1 MSSPALP
8 THSAAPSGV
17 RGPGTGPR
25 PGASDYTMIAGSN
38 AAQPIMPGRQTA
50 ATRPD
55 RPSRPPPIAGAAV
68 PIPPAARRSKAPW
81 IVAGVLVLGGAAA
94 AIAVA
99 ATRSEPPSVVAAT
112 PPPVVP
118 PTPTPTPVSPPTA
131 PPIAPIAPIAPPAPP
146 PTSPVEPARVTLRF
160 AVEPT
165 SAVIAVD
172 GAPVKAA
179 ELVVAKDDVVHKLRI
194 TAPGYLAHE
203 ETVRFDESQR
213 LAVQLKRAGDPGR
226 KDPKR
231 DKDRTRNERI
241 DSESPYN

>member
-1 MSSPALP
+1 
-8 THSAAPSGV
+8 
-17 RGPGTGPR
+17 
-25 PGASDYTMIAGSN
+25 MIAGSN
-38 AAQPIMPGRQTA
+38 AAQPVIPGRQTA

-68 PIPPAARRSKAPW
+68 PAQATVATRRSKAPW

-99 ATRSEPPSVVAAT
+99 ASRSEPPPVVAAT
-112 PPPVVP
+112 PPPVTP
-118 PTPTPTPVSPPTA
+118 PTPAPTPTPPPTA
-131 PPIAPIAPIAPPAPP
+131 APVEPPAPP
-146 PTSPVEPARVTLRF
+146 PTIPVEPARVTLRF

-179 ELVVAKDDVVHKLRI
+179 ELVVAKDDAVHKLRI